1 VSSWGYYPTLALY
14 GDGPEPCV
22 VRVGTDLIVD
32 EAFTT
37 DFTDITGGR
46 FTNNFRYIG
55 GGKGIA
61 NVLHHELIAGADFA
75 GAYQAEVADAI
86 NGSGPH
92 WKLWLLDVE
101 NDTGTPVEGITVDV
115 SGGAQFAVLDG
126 RTFVFLPYADWG
138 RSKVY
143 EIGADGIAI
152 ERWDTP
158 GDIFKWIRVR

>member
-1 VSSWGYYPTLALY
+1 MNADQS
-14 GDGPEPCV
+14 
-22 VRVGTDLIVD
+22 VD

-37 DFTDITGGR
+37 DFTDITDGR
-46 FTNNFRYIG
+46 YTNNFRYIG

-61 NVLHHELIAGADFA
+61 NVLHHELIEGADFA
-75 GAYQAEVADAI
+75 GEYDPAVATRIGA
-86 NGSGPH
+86 SGPH

-101 NDTGTPVEGITVDV
+101 NGTGKAVEGITVDV

-126 RTFVFLPYADWG
+126 RTFVFLPYDDWG

-143 EIGADGIAI
+143 EITDDGTAV

-158 GDIFKWIRVR
+158 GDIFKWVRIR